1 MQAQQILV
9 TEAGIALDALF
20 CPFWATFIVMIGSLL
35 CHDIVSPQMHVTF
48 NNVYFQFTPQA
59 TSRLERNECLLS
71 ADQEQVA
78 QQGYWRGLL
87 SYLA

>member
-20 CPFWATFIVMIGSLL
+20 CPFWATFIVIVGSSL
-35 CHDIVSPQMHVTF
+35 CHDIVSPEMHVTF

-71 ADQEQVA
+71 GDQEQVA
-78 QQGYWRGLL
+78 NRVTGEDF
-87 SYLA
+87 